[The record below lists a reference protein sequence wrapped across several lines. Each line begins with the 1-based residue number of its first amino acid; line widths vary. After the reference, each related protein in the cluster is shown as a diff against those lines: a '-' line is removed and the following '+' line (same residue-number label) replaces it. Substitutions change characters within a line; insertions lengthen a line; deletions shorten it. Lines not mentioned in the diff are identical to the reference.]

1 MASLTP
7 HPHFDDHGTLS
18 WHTRWKEALAEARA
32 HERLLFIELGR
43 EL

>member
-1 MASLTP
+1 MTQKTP

-18 WHTRWKEALAEARA
+18 WHTSFAAAQAQARA
-32 HERLLFIELGR
+32 DGKLIFIEFGR